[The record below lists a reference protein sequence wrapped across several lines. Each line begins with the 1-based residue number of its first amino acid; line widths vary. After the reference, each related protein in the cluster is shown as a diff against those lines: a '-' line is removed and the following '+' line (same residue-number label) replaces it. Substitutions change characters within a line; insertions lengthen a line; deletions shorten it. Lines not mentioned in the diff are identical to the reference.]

1 VAFTNMLYNEPFVI
15 YLNICI
21 CIILLLLVVPTLLN
35 TKEEFKVRF
44 AFALVFLTVI
54 TNCTTNVIVFL
65 YHNYNLLP
73 IVFFL
78 FFIPLLFGP
87 AVLYYVK
94 GVLGHTVHKNIIYSF
109 IPGVIS
115 FVYGIYLTCQ
125 SSQIKQQTLQVI
137 IDGNQ
142 HVFNALNLITL
153 FYILL
158 YCVKSWV
165 FLKRLQINPKDTFY
179 QQTRLKKA
187 WAKEFVLYIFGHVF
201 VFFFIHSAVVA
212 KLIPI
217 STIDLELVWM
227 PIFMLMVYLL
237 IAIRSTMMYKE
248 FEHQFVLAKIE
259 SERKIQEQRMEI
271 ARDLHDSLGAQLT
284 LINSVTDNIKNS
296 IKPSEEAL
304 LQKIE
309 RLSYFSEKS
318 ITELKNALWVLSADE
333 IMLADFRSQLANF
346 ISKII
351 ESNPDLEIVYTFDI
365 QKNTLLDTKQAA
377 HLFRIIQEFINNSMK
392 YAQTDKLWILID
404 QDNEKL
410 QFELR
415 DNGIGFDP
423 NVVKENSYG
432 IANLQHRVQ
441 SMAGSFQ
448 LDTALGKGTCYK
460 ITVNI
465 NQ

>member
-1 VAFTNMLYNEPFVI
+1 MLYNEPFVI

-65 YHNYNLLP
+65 YHNYTLLP

-94 GVLGHTVHKNIIYSF
+94 GVLGHTVQKSIIYSF
-109 IPGVIS
+109 IPGAIS
-115 FVYGIYLTCQ
+115 LLYGIYLTCQ
-125 SSQIKQQTLQVI
+125 SSEVKQQTLQNI
-137 IDGNQ
+137 IDGN
-142 HVFNALNLITL
+142 HYVFNTLNLITL
-153 FYILL
+153 FYILF
-158 YCVKSWV
+158 YCVRSWI
-165 FLKRLQINPKDTFY
+165 FLQKHPIDLKDTFY
-179 QQTRLKKA
+179 HQARLKKA

-201 VFFFIHSAVVA
+201 VFFFIHVAVVA
-212 KLIPI
+212 KLIAI

-259 SERKIQEQRMEI
+259 SERKIQEQRIEI

-284 LINSVTDNIKNS
+284 LINSVTDNIKSS
-296 IKPSEEAL
+296 IKPSNQAL
-304 LQKIE
+304 LQKID

-318 ITELKNALWVLSADE
+318 ITELKNALWVLHANE
-333 IMLADFRSQLANF
+333 IFLEDFRLQLSNF
-346 ISKII
+346 ISKIM
-351 ESNPDLEIVYTFDI
+351 ESNPDLEIVYHFNI
-365 QKNTLLDTKQAA
+365 QQNIRLNSKHAA
-377 HLFRIIQEFINNSMK
+377 HLFRIIQEFVNNSMK
-392 YAQTDKLWILID
+392 YAQTNKLWILIK
-404 QDNEKL
+404 QDPEIL
-410 QFELR
+410 HLELK
-415 DNGIGFDP
+415 DHGIGFNP
-423 NVVKENSYG
+423 NDVKANSYG